1 MLNEEKIK
9 LMTKVT
15 IYEKNEE
22 FDGLA
27 LSQFYK
33 EDYVKYGCLKTL
45 VATTFAYWLCVAVY
59 GVINFEKILGDLNH
73 VDYFKMIRML
83 MIGYVS
89 VMALFYIYAFIV
101 YNYKYSKKRKGLV
114 RYNRMLKKLIKL
126 YEADESHQDVLSGK
140 VKVYSGIGGD
150 FEDDYLTPPEQKT
163 DMLIQEERSLENG
176 VDTQAEEFNS

>member
-1 MLNEEKIK
+1 MIDEEKVK
-9 LMTKVT
+9 LMTKIS

-22 FDGLA
+22 FEGLS

-59 GVINFEKILGDLNH
+59 GVINFEKILG
-73 VDYFKMIRML
+73 
-83 MIGYVS
+83 
-89 VMALFYIYAFIV
+89 ALFYIYGFIV